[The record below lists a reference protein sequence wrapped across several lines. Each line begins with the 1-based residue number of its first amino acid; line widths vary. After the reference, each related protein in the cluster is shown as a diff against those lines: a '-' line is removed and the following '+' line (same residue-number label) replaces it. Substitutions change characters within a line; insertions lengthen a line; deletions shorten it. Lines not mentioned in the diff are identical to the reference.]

1 MKKRRNAARASV
13 LLILAV
19 LVSLFMIPVQAGNPV
34 VSPPDVEHG
43 TYYVDEARCLSDDTR
58 NYINRQNI
66 ALTNACGAQLAVV
79 TLEYLPNDL
88 DSEEYAYQVLNR
100 WGVGAKK
107 ENNGI
112 VFLLVTEEKKCWIA
126 TGAGLSRE
134 LNSGQLETMLETN
147 CYDSLDSGRYDEAVF
162 DTVQALFS
170 WYESYYRMDLANFS
184 STRVENGTSG
194 FGGGS
199 AVAGFLGGIFQ
210 NITTIIILLI
220 VLAIVVVGVIGSMF
234 RGSFC
239 GPMLLCSFCGGPR
252 GPRGPWG
259 YGPRGPG
266 GFGGFGGGGFGGG
279 HGFGGGAGRGGG
291 FGGGSFGG
299 GRGSGGGAGRR

>member
-1 MKKRRNAARASV
+1 MSMRKKTRRLSLLLLLCILSSLLLIPARADS
-13 LLILAV
+13 
-19 LVSLFMIPVQAGNPV
+19 PV

-43 TYYVDEARCLSDDTR
+43 TYYVDEAHCLSEDTK

-79 TLEYLPNDL
+79 TLDYLPGSL

-126 TGAGLSRE
+126 TGAGIDDE
-134 LNSGQLETMLETN
+134 LTSAQLETILERD
-147 CYDSLDSGRYDEAVF
+147 CYGSLDSGRYDEAVF
-162 DTVQALFS
+162 ATIRSLFS
-170 WYESYYRMDLANFS
+170 WYEGYYRMDLANFN
-184 STRVENGTSG
+184 STQVENGIPS
-194 FGGGS
+194 FGGGVS
-199 AVAGFLGGIFQ
+199 SFLGGILQ
-210 NITTIIILLI
+210 NIFTIIILLI
-220 VLAIVVVGVIGSMF
+220 ILVIVVVGVVGSMF

-239 GPMLLCSFCGGPR
+239 GPMLFCGPGFCGGPR

-266 GFGGFGGGGFGGG
+266 GFGGFGGGSFGGG
-279 HGFGGGAGRGGG
+279 RGFGGGAGRGGS

>member
-1 MKKRRNAARASV
+1 MIMTRKTRRLSLLLLVCMLSVVLLVPARAAS
-13 LLILAV
+13 
-19 LVSLFMIPVQAGNPV
+19 PV

-43 TYYVDEARCLSDDTR
+43 TYYVDEAQCLSAGTR
-58 NYINRQNI
+58 DYINRQNI

-79 TLEYLPNDL
+79 TLPYLPDSLN
-88 DSEEYAYQVLNR
+88 SEEYAYQVLNR
-100 WGVGAKK
+100 WGVGAKR

-126 TGAGLSRE
+126 TGAGIDDDLT
-134 LNSGQLETMLETN
+134 SGQLETILERD
-147 CYDSLDSGRYDEAVF
+147 CYDNLDSGRYDEAASA
-162 DTVQALFS
+162 TLQSLFS
-170 WYESYYRMDLANFS
+170 WYEGYYRMDLANFN
-184 STRVENGTSG
+184 STRVENGTPA
-194 FGGGS
+194 FGGGVS
-199 AVAGFLGGIFQ
+199 SFLGGIVQ
-210 NITTIIILLI
+210 NLLFIVALLI
-220 VLAIVVVGVIGSMF
+220 VFAIVALGVVGSMF

-239 GPMLLCSFCGGPR
+239 GPMLFCGPGFCGGPR

-266 GFGGFGGGGFGGG
+266 GFGSFGGGSFGGG
-279 HGFGGGAGRGGG
+279 HGFGGGAGRGGS